1 MYEDTKEDIVMKNRR
16 THRAR
21 KMKVVKKIVV
31 LSVVVVALTVIG
43 CLQFGQLSSA
53 AHGNATEDPVFFKY
67 YKSIEIEEGDTL
79 WGIAEEYMG
88 DEYDSVQEYIAEL
101 KDINQL
107 VTDDIQSAKYLT
119 VVYYDSEF
127 K

>member
-1 MYEDTKEDIVMKNRR
+1 
-16 THRAR
+16 
-21 KMKVVKKIVV
+21 MKVLKRRLI
-31 LSVVVVALTVIG
+31 LSVVMLMLTIIG
-43 CLQFGQLSSA
+43 CLQFGQLSSD
-53 AHGNATEDPVFFKY
+53 AHGNLKEDPVSFKY
-67 YKSIEIEEGDTL
+67 YKSIEIEDGDTL

-88 DEYDSVQEYIAEL
+88 DHYDSVPEYIAEL

>member
-1 MYEDTKEDIVMKNRR
+1 MKNRR
-16 THRAR
+16 AHRAGKRR
-21 KMKVVKKIVV
+21 KMKTSRHRLI
-31 LSVVVVALTVIG
+31 LSVVIVVFTAIG
-43 CLQFGQLSSA
+43 CLQFGQLSS
-53 AHGNATEDPVFFKY
+53 EDPVSFKY
-67 YKSIEIEEGDTL
+67 YKSIEIEDGDTL

-88 DEYDSVQEYIAEL
+88 DDYDSVQEYIAEL

>member
-1 MYEDTKEDIVMKNRR
+1 
-16 THRAR
+16 
-21 KMKVVKKIVV
+21 
-31 LSVVVVALTVIG
+31 
-43 CLQFGQLSSA
+43 
-53 AHGNATEDPVFFKY
+53 
-67 YKSIEIEEGDTL
+67 
-79 WGIAEEYMG
+79 MG
-88 DEYDSVQEYIAEL
+88 DDYDSVQEYIAEL

>member
-1 MYEDTKEDIVMKNRR
+1 MKNRR
-16 THRAR
+16 AHRAGKRR
-21 KMKVVKKIVV
+21 KMKTSRHRLI
-31 LSVVVVALTVIG
+31 LSVVIVVFTAIG
-43 CLQFGQLSSA
+43 CLQFGQLSSD
-53 AHGNATEDPVFFKY
+53 AHGNATEDPVSFKY
-67 YKSIEIEEGDTL
+67 YKSIEIEDGDTL

-88 DEYDSVQEYIAEL
+88 DDYDSVQEYIAEL